1 MPKVCAMG
9 TGNGFLMPSG
19 DFPEM
24 RKGIEDDME
33 KAEQGYDIAKSGNTQ
48 VSNTVN
54 TYRKVKSKHFK
65 GVPDSDILDYGA
77 GLGRASEEMGF
88 DSFEPFPKG
97 GFAPTYTDP
106 SQIEQE
112 YKGVISNAVLNV
124 LPRQQRV
131 EAVRGIGKSLAV
143 NGKAVIMVRGR
154 GFLKSLVNPTPYED
168 GVITGKDT
176 FQKGFTK
183 QELIDF
189 IRSILGPNFKVSETS
204 SGDVGVVVT
213 RLR

>member
-9 TGNGFLMPSG
+9 TGNGFMETQV
-19 DFPEM
+19 FPEM
-24 RKGIEDDME
+24 QKSIDNDME
-33 KAEQGYDIAKSGNTQ
+33 MAEQGYDITKSGDTQ
-48 VSNTVN
+48 VSNTVS
-54 TYRKVKSKHFK
+54 TYRKVKDKHFK
-65 GVPDSDILDYGA
+65 DVPAEDILDYGA
-77 GLGRASEEMGF
+77 GLGKASEEMGF

-97 GFAPTYTDP
+97 GFTPTYTDA
-106 SQIEQE
+106 SQISRE
-112 YKGVISNAVLNV
+112 YTGVINNAVLNV

-143 NGKAVIMVRGR
+143 GGKAVVMARGR
-154 GFLKSLVNPTPYED
+154 GFLKSLVNPKPYED

-189 IRSILGPNFKVSETS
+189 IRSILGPDFKVSETS

>member
-9 TGNGFLMPSG
+9 IGNGFLTPMLDTGSR
-19 DFPEM
+19 EM
-24 RKGIEDDME
+24 EKDME
-33 KAEQGYDIAKSGNTQ
+33 KAEQGYDLSKSGDTQ

-65 GVPDSDILDYGA
+65 DVPANDILDYGA

-97 GFAPTYTDP
+97 GFTPTYTDS
-106 SQIEQE
+106 SQISRE
-112 YKGVISNAVLNV
+112 YKGVINNAVLNV

-143 NGKAVIMVRGR
+143 GGKAVIMARGR
-154 GFLKSLVNPTPYED
+154 GFLKSLVNPRPYED

-189 IRSILGPNFKVSETS
+189 IRSILGPNFKVTETS

>member
-9 TGNGFLMPSG
+9 TGNGFMQTQV
-19 DFPEM
+19 FPEM
-24 RKGIEDDME
+24 QKSIDNDIEM
-33 KAEQGYDIAKSGNTQ
+33 AEQGYDITKSGDTQ
-48 VSNTVN
+48 VSNTVS
-54 TYRKVKSKHFK
+54 TYRKVRDKHFK
-65 GVPDSDILDYGA
+65 DVPVEDILDYGA
-77 GLGRASEEMGF
+77 GLGRASEDMGF

-97 GFAPTYTDP
+97 GFTPTYTDS
-106 SQIEQE
+106 SQINRE
-112 YKGVISNAVLNV
+112 YKGVINNAVLNV

-143 NGKAVIMVRGR
+143 GGKAVIMARGR
-154 GFLKSLVNPTPYED
+154 GFLKSLVNPRPYQD

-183 QELIDF
+183 QELMDF
-189 IRSILGPNFKVSETS
+189 IRSILGPDFKVSETS

>member
-9 TGNGFLMPSG
+9 TGNGFMETQV
-19 DFPEM
+19 FPEM
-24 RKGIEDDME
+24 QKSIDNDME
-33 KAEQGYDIAKSGNTQ
+33 MAEQGYDITKSGDTQ
-48 VSNTVN
+48 VSNTVS
-54 TYRKVKSKHFK
+54 TYRKVKDKHFK
-65 GVPDSDILDYGA
+65 DVPAEDILDYGA

-97 GFAPTYTDP
+97 GFTPTYTDA
-106 SQIEQE
+106 SQISRE
-112 YKGVISNAVLNV
+112 YTGVINNAVLNV

-143 NGKAVIMVRGR
+143 GGKAVVMARGR
-154 GFLKSLVNPTPYED
+154 GFLKSLVNPKPYED

-189 IRSILGPNFKVSETS
+189 IRSILGPDFKVSETS

>member
-1 MPKVCAMG
+1 M
-9 TGNGFLMPSG
+9 
-19 DFPEM
+19 EM
-24 RKGIEDDME
+24 S
-33 KAEQGYDIAKSGNTQ
+33 EQGYDITKSGDTQ
-48 VSNTVN
+48 VSNTVS
-54 TYRKVKSKHFK
+54 TYRKVKDKHFK
-65 GVPDSDILDYGA
+65 DVPAEDILDYGA

-97 GFAPTYTDP
+97 GFTPTYTDA
-106 SQIEQE
+106 SQISRE
-112 YKGVISNAVLNV
+112 YNGVINNAVLNV

-143 NGKAVIMVRGR
+143 GGKAVIMARGR
-154 GFLKSLVNPTPYED
+154 GFLKSLVNPRPYQD

-183 QELIDF
+183 QELMDF
-189 IRSILGPNFKVSETS
+189 IRSILGPDFKVSETS

>member
-9 TGNGFLMPSG
+9 TGNGFMETQV
-19 DFPEM
+19 FPEM
-24 RKGIEDDME
+24 QKSIDNDME
-33 KAEQGYDIAKSGNTQ
+33 MSEQGYDITKSGDTQ
-48 VSNTVN
+48 VSNTVS
-54 TYRKVKSKHFK
+54 TYRKVKDKHFK
-65 GVPDSDILDYGA
+65 DVPAEDILDYGA

-97 GFAPTYTDP
+97 GFTPTYTDA
-106 SQIEQE
+106 SQISRE
-112 YKGVISNAVLNV
+112 YNGVINNAVLNV

-143 NGKAVIMVRGR
+143 GGKAVIMARGR
-154 GFLKSLVNPTPYED
+154 GFLKSLVNPRPYED

-183 QELIDF
+183 RELMDF
-189 IRSILGPNFKVSETS
+189 IRSILWPDVKVSEKS

>member
-9 TGNGFLMPSG
+9 TGNGFMETQV
-19 DFPEM
+19 FPEM
-24 RKGIEDDME
+24 QKSIDNDME
-33 KAEQGYDIAKSGNTQ
+33 MAEQGYDITKSGDTQ
-48 VSNTVN
+48 VSNTIS
-54 TYRKVKSKHFK
+54 TYRKVKDKHFK
-65 GVPDSDILDYGA
+65 DVPAEDILDYGA
-77 GLGRASEEMGF
+77 GLGKASEEMGF

-97 GFAPTYTDP
+97 GFTPTYTDA
-106 SQIEQE
+106 SQISRE
-112 YKGVISNAVLNV
+112 YTGVINNAVLNV

-143 NGKAVIMVRGR
+143 GGKAVVMARGR
-154 GFLKSLVNPTPYED
+154 GFLKSLVNPKPYED

-189 IRSILGPNFKVSETS
+189 IRSILGPDFKVSETS

>member
-9 TGNGFLMPSG
+9 TGNGFMETQV
-19 DFPEM
+19 FPEM
-24 RKGIEDDME
+24 QKSIDNDME
-33 KAEQGYDIAKSGNTQ
+33 MAEQGYDITKSGDTQ
-48 VSNTVN
+48 VSNTIS
-54 TYRKVKSKHFK
+54 TYRKVRDKHFK
-65 GVPDSDILDYGA
+65 DVPAEDILDYGA

-97 GFAPTYTDP
+97 GFTPTYTDS
-106 SQIEQE
+106 SQINRE
-112 YKGVISNAVLNV
+112 YKGVINNAVLNV

-143 NGKAVIMVRGR
+143 GGKAVIMARGR
-154 GFLKSLVNPTPYED
+154 GFLKSLVTPRPYED

-189 IRSILGPNFKVSETS
+189 IRSILGPDFKVSETS

>member
-9 TGNGFLMPSG
+9 TGNGFMETQV
-19 DFPEM
+19 FPEM
-24 RKGIEDDME
+24 QKSIDNDME
-33 KAEQGYDIAKSGNTQ
+33 MAEQGYDITKSGDTQ
-48 VSNTVN
+48 VSNTIS
-54 TYRKVKSKHFK
+54 TYRKVRDKHFK
-65 GVPDSDILDYGA
+65 DVPAEDILDYGA

-97 GFAPTYTDP
+97 GFTPTYTDS
-106 SQIEQE
+106 SQINRE
-112 YKGVISNAVLNV
+112 YKGVINNAVLNV

-143 NGKAVIMVRGR
+143 GGKAVIMARGR
-154 GFLKSLVNPTPYED
+154 GFLKSLVNPRPYED

-189 IRSILGPNFKVSETS
+189 IRSILGPDFKVSETS

>member
-9 TGNGFLMPSG
+9 TGNGFMETQV
-19 DFPEM
+19 FPEM
-24 RKGIEDDME
+24 QKSIDNDME
-33 KAEQGYDIAKSGNTQ
+33 MSEQGYDITKSGDTQ
-48 VSNTVN
+48 VSNTVS
-54 TYRKVKSKHFK
+54 TYRKVKDKHFK
-65 GVPDSDILDYGA
+65 DVPAEDILDYGA

-97 GFAPTYTDP
+97 GFTPTYTDA
-106 SQIEQE
+106 SQISRE
-112 YKGVISNAVLNV
+112 YNGVINNAVLNV

-131 EAVRGIGKSLAV
+131 EAVRGIGKSLSV
-143 NGKAVIMVRGR
+143 GGKAVIMARGR
-154 GFLKSLVNPTPYED
+154 GFLKSLVNPRPYQD

-183 QELIDF
+183 QELMDF
-189 IRSILGPNFKVSETS
+189 IRSILGPDFKVSETS

>member
-9 TGNGFLMPSG
+9 TGNGFMETQV
-19 DFPEM
+19 FPEM
-24 RKGIEDDME
+24 QKSIDNDME
-33 KAEQGYDIAKSGNTQ
+33 MAEQGYDITKSGDTQ
-48 VSNTVN
+48 VSNTIS
-54 TYRKVKSKHFK
+54 TYRKVKDKHFK
-65 GVPDSDILDYGA
+65 DVPAEDILDYGA

-97 GFAPTYTDP
+97 GFTPTYTDA
-106 SQIEQE
+106 SQISRE
-112 YKGVISNAVLNV
+112 YTGVINNAVLNV

-143 NGKAVIMVRGR
+143 GGKAVVMARGR
-154 GFLKSLVNPTPYED
+154 GFLKSLVNPKPYED

-189 IRSILGPNFKVSETS
+189 IRSILGPDFKVSETS

>member
-9 TGNGFLMPSG
+9 TGNGFMETQV
-19 DFPEM
+19 FPEM
-24 RKGIEDDME
+24 QKSIDNDME
-33 KAEQGYDIAKSGNTQ
+33 MAEQGYDITKSGDTQ
-48 VSNTVN
+48 VSNTIS
-54 TYRKVKSKHFK
+54 TYRKVKDKHFK
-65 GVPDSDILDYGA
+65 DVPAEDILDYGA

-97 GFAPTYTDP
+97 GFTPTYTDA
-106 SQIEQE
+106 SQISRE
-112 YKGVISNAVLNV
+112 YTGVINNAVLNV

-143 NGKAVIMVRGR
+143 GGKAVVMARGR
-154 GFLKSLVNPTPYED
+154 GFLKSLVNPKPYED

>member
-9 TGNGFLMPSG
+9 TGNGFMETQV
-19 DFPEM
+19 FPEM
-24 RKGIEDDME
+24 QKSIDNDME
-33 KAEQGYDIAKSGNTQ
+33 MAEQGYDITKSGDTQ
-48 VSNTVN
+48 VSNTIS
-54 TYRKVKSKHFK
+54 TYRKVRDKHFK
-65 GVPDSDILDYGA
+65 DVPAEDILDYGA
-77 GLGRASEEMGF
+77 GLGQASEEMGF

-97 GFAPTYTDP
+97 GFTPTYTDS
-106 SQIEQE
+106 SQISRE
-112 YKGVISNAVLNV
+112 YTGVINNAVLNV

-143 NGKAVIMVRGR
+143 GGKAVIMARGR
-154 GFLKSLVNPTPYED
+154 GFLKSLVNPRPYED

-189 IRSILGPNFKVSETS
+189 IRSILGPDFKVSETS